1 MIRIDPILSDPICID
16 AICIDTI
23 RIDTIGTAICGP
35 DFSST
40 IQQPG
45 STP

>member
-1 MIRIDPILSDPICID
+1 MIRIDPILSGPICID

-23 RIDTIGTAICGP
+23 RTAICGP

-40 IQQPG
+40 IQQQG